1 MSAVPGHADLPSLRA
16 GLTRYGGWW
25 GRVEEG
31 EVVTTSSFFN
41 FFIFY
46 SKTLQ
51 GNPLVFR
58 RIHVIYNYIS
68 EIHTFSQKTA
78 ANFQNF

>member
-1 MSAVPGHADLPSLRA
+1 MPVKFSTWCPACNNFPYAQFEAPSVFPRD
-16 GLTRYGGWW
+16 GC
-25 GRVEEG
+25 
-31 EVVTTSSFFN
+31 FFFC
-41 FFIFY
+41 FFCFFY

-58 RIHVIYNYIS
+58 HIHVIYNYIS
-68 EIHTFSQKTA
+68 EIHTFSQRTA

>member
-1 MSAVPGHADLPSLRA
+1 MLEVSFTVVVDGCACFCCILVAD
-16 GLTRYGGWW
+16 
-25 GRVEEG
+25 
-31 EVVTTSSFFN
+31 FFLY

-58 RIHVIYNYIS
+58 RIHVIFNYIS
-68 EIHTFSQKTA
+68 EIHTFSQRTA